1 MAIQM
6 VKQDIEIEQERRQ
19 IVEEMVAENGPN
31 WLNEYKP
38 GSFGCHELLD
48 RTAQA
53 AEAVERSVLSHPA
66 CALNQKWYLLAEQA
80 ANALRELYQR
90 IGEDHLRKPGNE
102 AAAQP
107 PQEASQ
113 PRPRIRHVVSSKD
126 K

>member
-1 MAIQM
+1 MATQV

-19 IVEEMVAENGPN
+19 IIEEMVAENGPN

-66 CALNQKWYLLAEQA
+66 CALNQEWYLLAEQA
-80 ANALRELYQR
+80 VTALRELYQR
-90 IGEDHLRKPGNE
+90 IGEDHLAKPAE
-102 AAAQP
+102 
-107 PQEASQ
+107 
-113 PRPRIRHVVSSKD
+113 
-126 K
+126 